1 MEVLEVIGIDI
12 GKEMNEARIH
22 SSQKVMSFENKAKG
36 FKKLVNW
43 VSKETAANKQ
53 NILFAFEHTGL
64 YSFPLA
70 QFLTEIKQPF
80 VLIPGLEIK
89 RSLGISRG
97 KNDKIDAKRI
107 ARYAYE
113 KRESIDPYELPQ
125 EEIILLKRLLS
136 LRERLVKQRS
146 GYMASIGEY
155 KRFLKRENNVTLF
168 EIQEKIIKE
177 LDIHICKV
185 EKEMEKLIKS
195 NDKLKKMYDMITSV
209 KGAGKQIALYIIAY
223 TNGFLLFKTWRK
235 FASYC
240 GVAPFPN
247 SSGTSIRGRTKVS
260 NLANKR
266 IKTVLDLCAKSAIQY
281 NMEMKLYYNKRVQQG
296 KSKMGTI
303 NIIRNKLLARIFA
316 VVQRGTPYVNT
327 LGYAA

>member
-22 SSQKVMSFENKAKG
+22 SSQKVMSFENNAKG

-70 QFLTEIKQPF
+70 KFLTGINRPF
-80 VLIPGLEIK
+80 VLIPGLEVK

-113 KRESIDPYELPQ
+113 KRESIEPYELPQ

-155 KRFLKRENNVTLF
+155 KHFLKRENNVTLF

-177 LDIHICKV
+177 LDMHICKV
-185 EKEMEKLIKS
+185 EKEMDKLIKS
-195 NDKLKKMYDMITSV
+195 SDKLKKMYDMITSV
-209 KGAGKQIALYIIAY
+209 KGAGKQIALYIIVY

-240 GVAPFPN
+240 GIAPFPN

-296 KSKMGTI
+296 KPKMGTI

-327 LGYAA
+327 LGYAT